1 VGSGGVSVDAAAL
14 AAQQLEGFVFPKD
27 DDEDEEGKPAAA
39 TGGADAGSSAAP
51 APAPEAT
58 AGASGSG
65 STDAAAAAPVPDDD
79 DDEGWITP
87 KNVAALRAKRR
98 SGQAAAEADQH
109 PSVVGCITAD
119 FAMQNVL
126 MQIGLRVLGVDGKL
140 IRQVRSYV
148 LRCHACFKSTA
159 DMSKKFCPTCGNA
172 TLIRTS
178 VSVDADGTLR
188 YHLKANFQYRLRGTK
203 YPIPEPKTG
212 RHANNI
218 ILTEDQKEFSRRPQ
232 RSRKGR
238 RMENAFDPD
247 AAMAFSG
254 TWSAPRNP
262 TPPVGYGRRNPN
274 ETKGRQGRKKS

>member
-1 VGSGGVSVDAAAL
+1 MGSGGVSVDAAAL

-27 DDEDEEGKPAAA
+27 DEEDEESKPSAISD
-39 TGGADAGSSAAP
+39 ADAGQCAASIP
-51 APAPEAT
+51 APDVAAS
-58 AGASGSG
+58 ASVSGS
-65 STDAAAAAPVPDDD
+65 SNTDADAAAQVQDD

-87 KNVAALRAKRR
+87 KNVAALRAKHR

-159 DMSKKFCPTCGNA
+159 DMSKRFCPTCGNA

-232 RSRKGR
+232 RSRKDR

-262 TPPVGYGRRNPN
+262 TPTVGYGRRNPN